1 MKKYFKIH
9 SIVIGAGIGFLT
21 FYFFFKLWEI
31 SWEISFLVA
40 FAAGY
45 IAGSTL
51 DIYAGKVTQADLE
64 RHEAK
69 KVSEVIDSF
78 EKNG

>member
-9 SIVIGAGIGFLT
+9 SIVISAGIGFLS

-31 SWEISFLVA
+31 SWDISFLVA

-51 DIYAGKVTQADLE
+51 DIYAGKVTQADLKGM
-64 RHEAK
+64 RPK
-69 KVSEVIDSF
+69 KF
-78 EKNG
+78 LKL